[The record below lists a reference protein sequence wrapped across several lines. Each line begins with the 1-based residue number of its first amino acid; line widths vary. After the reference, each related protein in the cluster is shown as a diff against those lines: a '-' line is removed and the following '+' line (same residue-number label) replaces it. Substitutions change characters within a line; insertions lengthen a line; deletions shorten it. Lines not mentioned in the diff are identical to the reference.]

1 MFLSFQI
8 SIDIPLK
15 ARKKEKRDQNLKK
28 KKQGK
33 KARQVLCHM
42 VHKLENYYQTVS
54 KLFLPPKF
62 PK

>member
-28 KKQGK
+28 KTRK
-33 KARQVLCHM
+33 KGSAGA
-42 VHKLENYYQTVS
+42 
-54 KLFLPPKF
+54 LPYGP
-62 PK
+62 

>member
-15 ARKKEKRDQNLKK
+15 ARKKEKLDQNLKK
-28 KKQGK
+28 KQGK
-33 KARQVLCHM
+33 KTRQVLCHM

-54 KLFLPPKF
+54 KLLLPPKF